1 MIKSIKAV
9 QSNPIILRESKLVGT
24 PDLIDSGLDHRIS
37 SNRIRLFAHF
47 ETAKYRY

>member
-24 PDLIDSGLDHRIS
+24 PDLIDAGL
-37 SNRIRLFAHF
+37 N
-47 ETAKYRY
+47 YRN